1 MSTQEQDPQPTGT
14 EDANTNS
21 GEPKKQKGRKRGSAR
36 WGKEETDLMLTIV
49 EELCPAGDDMW
60 KEAAGELYEASN
72 GKYRRDGNAVKRK
85 FEKMSMGKKPTG
97 ATVPPNTVVRAKHIK
112 DHIALK
118 EGVGHSGQND
128 SDDDENSQEGNKEEK
143 GVQILKRSESGR
155 PLTKKRKSTLLNE
168 ALDRLGEQQKEST
181 KILATVGA
189 APTAASSTTMERM
202 DVVEEKLQR
211 MDEKMDSKLAAILK
225 AIQQNEKQFSIEHML
240 E

>member
-14 EDANTNS
+14 EDPNTNS

-36 WGKEETDLMLTIV
+36 WGQEETDLMLTIV

-85 FEKMSMGKKPTG
+85 FEKMCMGKKPTG
-97 ATVPPNTVVRAKHIK
+97 ATTPPNTVVRAKHIK

-181 KILATVGA
+181 KILADALVKGLATVGA
-189 APTAASSTTMERM
+189 APAAATSTMERI
-202 DVVEEKLQR
+202 DVVEDKLQR
-211 MDEKMDSKLAAILK
+211 MDEKMDSKLAVILK
-225 AIQQNEKQFSIEHML
+225 AIQQNEK
-240 E
+240 